1 MVLCKKHVTDN
12 LSHKIKND
20 FLVKLLKGLTTCK
33 KQDKFFA
40 KNNIILVLD
49 YFSDCNANEK
59 RYVSPIMPFIFNNIV
74 LPLNKICKSDTTL
87 PCACKPSSN
96 NLAESANLKK
106 KKLCKFQKEHLKKLL
121 TVSKV

>member
-1 MVLCKKHVTDN
+1 MADKEKGITPAIKETYNNIMILCKKHVTDN

-74 LPLNKICKSDTTL
+74 LPLNKIC
-87 PCACKPSSN
+87 N
-96 NLAESANLKK
+96 SA
-106 KKLCKFQKEHLKKLL
+106 LCL
-121 TVSKV
+121 